1 MVYSSKTKRKKIVSN
16 LYSSSVTTDF
26 FDMPF
31 EDTVYINIL
40 YKISILLWI
49 ISSTWKNQE
58 QRTCDS

>member
-40 YKISILLWI
+40 YKISILLWM

-58 QRTCDS
+58 QRACDS